1 MPDPYAPLKMM
12 AEQNLTGRA
21 TSGFDETFESGLQF
35 GWQQMTAAGLQRERQ
50 ELLSD
55 WVDRFKNETGVDVWQ
70 QTQKRLMA
78 ATGKTAEQT
87 GVTDQDVARTLFELM
102 NERAEKADQ
111 TISDSAALFE
121 AELGERYKTTA
132 KDFAETMA
140 LAPWGAKYLGGY
152 VGAMA
157 GGIAS
162 DPAALALMA
171 FGGPEIVGARTLGAA
186 TRVGA
191 MLRGFAVGGAIDA
204 ATNAAY
210 SYFDQLRMNEE
221 YARVGA
227 RELIQSPGEAAAY
240 GAIGGYALGGLASA
254 YAARQMWRHA
264 TVDEPAQKLMR
275 TIDERASFRETR
287 PGTAEERLQTELVA
301 AGRAPEE
308 AFYASR
314 IAGAMF
320 DGLGRYIGKTGADV
334 LDEFGVSVQ
343 RGAPPVNVVGVRYDQ
358 SAYHGSPYEFE
369 SFDLQYL
376 GTGEG
381 AQVYGWGLYFA
392 EQVKTT
398 PRYAELPPRVD
409 PDAFLPEGFDVGY
422 GGKSLGADLPKT
434 RSIDDFIDSAVYEVA
449 RAVER
454 QLGIGQVSA
463 FHHTIYEIV
472 ADVVETTAAS
482 GKKPRLLKRADL
494 VNDPGFKEAI
504 SDPDARQAIA
514 DALTGLTI
522 TPGEQR
528 LTGPK
533 LQPTIYKVD
542 VPDKSE
548 LLDYDKPLNEQPQK
562 IQDAAVKIAVANKEK
577 LNEILGTSDR
587 TLLGYRVTYG
597 DLALSDVDINN
608 ALDDWA
614 RWRPDFYDK
623 VNRDIEAAGGTA
635 KLSDQVDVRP
645 DPDGFEPASVDTIGS
660 ILVGALDQAGYF
672 GKQDGL
678 YKKTSFEQIVSENR
692 LDELLS
698 PVDLKALEVVYE
710 KFKLGPP
717 DLVEPDPSE
726 VLKLTGER
734 FYKGLADAL
743 YSEREASAAL
753 HAQGIDGLMFYDG
766 WVRNKVQAGKL
777 GVDQATHNFVIWN
790 EQAVKIIDRKP
801 YVKSEKILFQTDAR
815 GSVTITDAMRRIS
828 LSAKADASTF
838 IHETGHVF
846 LDLLQHLAARN
857 ADAKADFATVTK
869 WLGAT
874 EGKLT
879 REHHEQFARAF
890 ERYVAEGQ
898 APTEKLR
905 SAFEAF
911 KDFMRQIYRALT
923 ELGSEL
929 SPEIRDLFDRTL
941 GGGRPHPSREAL
953 NEAALARRPVDPAAP
968 KPDAEAP
975 ESGPD
980 APPRTTPEPS
990 PDAVLDQFV
999 EWRQSLDRALGPEAG
1014 AAAAELL
1021 AREAAQIA
1029 ATGTETPAEVLARV
1043 LGLDTGSMH
1052 GSRSIPA
1059 ILDELDAMPAPERL
1073 EALSAELRL
1082 SGEPGHVALAN
1093 QIDAVEE
1100 LQLIIRTCLS
1110 KGAA

>member
-21 TSGFDETFESGLQF
+21 TSGYGETFESGLQF

-152 VGAMA
+152 IGAMA

-171 FGGPEIVGARTLGAA
+171 FGGPEVVGARTLGAA

-264 TVDEPAQKLMR
+264 TVDEPAQKLMQ
-275 TIDERASFRETR
+275 TIDERARVREEVRSELRREATSPEAPPPQR
-287 PGTAEERLQTELVA
+287 YEAPRSVAVSPEVTAKAHEIATVLVPV
-301 AGRAPEE
+301 RAEKLVE
-308 AFYASR
+308 A
-314 IAGAMF
+314 IAGPGVVVLPDGTTYRLASGF
-320 DGLGRYIGKTGADV
+320 DMRTFGETTPVVALRREGAELKID
-334 LDEFGVSVQ
+334 Q
-343 RGAPPVNVVGVRYDQ
+343 RGAALTAEQNDVVQRVVDRDAPPV
-358 SAYHGSPYEFE
+358 
-369 SFDLQYL
+369 
-376 GTGEG
+376 
-381 AQVYGWGLYFA
+381 
-392 EQVKTT
+392 
-398 PRYAELPPRVD
+398 
-409 PDAFLPEGFDVGY
+409 
-422 GGKSLGADLPKT
+422 
-434 RSIDDFIDSAVYEVA
+434 
-449 RAVER
+449 AVE
-454 QLGIGQVSA
+454 L
-463 FHHTIYEIV
+463 
-472 ADVVETTAAS
+472 
-482 GKKPRLLKRADL
+482 KPEPTRA
-494 VNDPGFKEAI
+494 E
-504 SDPDARQAIA
+504 
-514 DALTGLTI
+514 
-522 TPGEQR
+522 
-528 LTGPK
+528 
-533 LQPTIYKVD
+533 
-542 VPDKSE
+542 
-548 LLDYDKPLNEQPQK
+548 
-562 IQDAAVKIAVANKEK
+562 
-577 LNEILGTSDR
+577 
-587 TLLGYRVTYG
+587 
-597 DLALSDVDINN
+597 
-608 ALDDWA
+608 
-614 RWRPDFYDK
+614 
-623 VNRDIEAAGGTA
+623 
-635 KLSDQVDVRP
+635 
-645 DPDGFEPASVDTIGS
+645 
-660 ILVGALDQAGYF
+660 
-672 GKQDGL
+672 
-678 YKKTSFEQIVSENR
+678 
-692 LDELLS
+692 
-698 PVDLKALEVVYE
+698 
-710 KFKLGPP
+710 
-717 DLVEPDPSE
+717 
-726 VLKLTGER
+726 
-734 FYKGLADAL
+734 
-743 YSEREASAAL
+743 
-753 HAQGIDGLMFYDG
+753 
-766 WVRNKVQAGKL
+766 
-777 GVDQATHNFVIWN
+777 
-790 EQAVKIIDRKP
+790 
-801 YVKSEKILFQTDAR
+801 
-815 GSVTITDAMRRIS
+815 
-828 LSAKADASTF
+828 
-838 IHETGHVF
+838 
-846 LDLLQHLAARN
+846 
-857 ADAKADFATVTK
+857 
-869 WLGAT
+869 
-874 EGKLT
+874 
-879 REHHEQFARAF
+879 
-890 ERYVAEGQ
+890 
-898 APTEKLR
+898 
-905 SAFEAF
+905 
-911 KDFMRQIYRALT
+911 
-923 ELGSEL
+923 
-929 SPEIRDLFDRTL
+929 
-941 GGGRPHPSREAL
+941 L
-953 NEAALARRPVDPAAP
+953 NEAALAKRPVDTPKPAETAAAAP
-968 KPDAEAP
+968 A
-975 ESGPD
+975 SGPD

-1029 ATGTETPAEVLARV
+1029 ATGAETPAEVLARV

-1052 GSRSIPA
+1052 GSRSMPA
-1059 ILDELDAMPAPERL
+1059 VLDELDAMPTPERL